1 MKTINLNHESIY
13 LDDLENGTTDIRTK
27 AHRSTYIL
35 RVSKWSGQATVQ
47 ACGTKQNKKSF
58 HHGEDYSSLLPIY
71 CDTRI
76 DLKFFD
82 DLPKISNA
90 YRTLDNFCGY
100 GSKHNNKVAVNL
112 SVYNYKRG

>member
-1 MKTINLNHESIY
+1 MKTINLNHESI
-13 LDDLENGTTDIRTK
+13 DLEDLGFGTSDIRVK

-35 RVSKWSGQATVQ
+35 RVSKWSGQATIQV
-47 ACGTKQNKKSF
+47 CGTKQNKKSF

-71 CDTRI
+71 CNTRI

-82 DLPKISNA
+82 DLPEISNA
-90 YRTLDNFCGY
+90 YNVLHAFCGF
-100 GSKHNNKVAVNL
+100 GAKHNNKVAVNL